1 MTKRLPPGLYDQPL
15 TRGLDAQLRAL
26 SADLKHLE
34 DLDAHEASQ
43 AFARLLHDR
52 LVNAFGSLPAKDR
65 TTHQIALA
73 NRILEV
79 IRENA
84 PRAGAELED
93 EVTTPAR
100 RLLAVLEPVDAP
112 AKPVHPD
119 RPEIPLASSDLLVN
133 GRRDVSIGPEV
144 KRELASADRVDLLCS
159 FLKWSGLRLV
169 EPELRAFLCRRPGG
183 LRVLT
188 TAYMSATQR
197 RALDALTEM
206 GAEVRVSYDTSR
218 TRLHAK
224 AWLFHRESGFSTACI
239 GSSNLSAAAML
250 DGVEWNVRLSQIDN
264 GAILD
269 KFSGTF
275 DQYWADAEFR
285 PYDPEEFDQAV
296 LRQKRAAA
304 APLLKFDIEPRPH
317 QSEILEDLAAERAR
331 GHHRNLVVAA
341 TGTGKTVVAALDYKR
356 LRKQLPRDR
365 VLFVAHRR
373 EILQQ
378 TLDTFRVVLR
388 DGAFGELLVGGEHAD
403 RWEHVFASVQSLH
416 EARLE
421 ALPSDHFD
429 VVIVDEFHHAAA
441 RTYDRL
447 LSHLQPKILLGLTA
461 TPERADGKSILG
473 HFDGRIASE
482 LRLWKALDQGLLSP
496 FQYFGVGGAPDLRG
510 VKWSGGRYVPS
521 ALSNVYT
528 ADHLFARRVLQEVQA
543 KVVDITRMRALG
555 FCVDIAHA
563 EFMAAHFNQAGVPG
577 AAVSA
582 NTQRVDR
589 DAHLAALRSGE
600 LRVLFSV
607 DLFNEGVDVPDV
619 DTVLFLRPTES
630 ATVFLQ
636 QLGRGLRRSPD
647 KECLTVLDFIGSAHR
662 KFRFDARFRAIVGG
676 TRRSVQHEIE
686 RGFPSLPSGCFIQ
699 LDRQSRD
706 AVLQNIQD
714 ALGIG
719 RRGLIEDLQ
728 QLNRERGAI
737 DLPSFL
743 DETGTDLEDLYSG
756 GWSWTKL
763 RREAGLD
770 RRAPSEE
777 EQQIERAFSRLLH
790 IDDAWRLDG
799 LRHLVA
805 QPSPP
810 QADPTDPLQRI
821 LYMLLGYVRRPLS
834 ELQRAWDHLWERPW
848 LRAELRA
855 ILTLLDDR
863 ARRLTHRLED
873 HLAPIPLRVHGTYT
887 LDETMAAFDERNRK
901 DGIKRI
907 QTGVY
912 YLERLRTDL
921 LFVTLEKSE
930 RHYSPTTLY
939 NDYPISDRLFHWESQ
954 SSVHESTPTGRRYLS
969 IDGHSDQRALLFVR
983 QRRTDPRGETM
994 PYTLLGPCTYRTH
1007 RGARPMQIEW
1017 NLTRAMPASF
1027 YQEIKLAAG

>member
-1 MTKRLPPGLYDQPL
+1 MTKRLHPGLYELPL
-15 TRGLDAQLRAL
+15 TRGLDAQLREV
-26 SADLKHLE
+26 SDELKRVDE
-34 DLDAHEASQ
+34 LDEHEASQ

-52 LVNAFGSLPAKDR
+52 LVHAFGSLPTKDR
-65 TTHQIALA
+65 VVHQVALA
-73 NRILEV
+73 NRVLEV

-84 PRAGAELED
+84 PKGGAEVED
-93 EVTTPAR
+93 EVTSPAR
-100 RLLAVLEPVDAP
+100 RLLAVLAAVDAP
-112 AKPVHPD
+112 AKPVLPE

-133 GRRDVSIGPEV
+133 GRHDVSIGPEV

-169 EPELRAFLCRRPGG
+169 ETELREFLRRRPGG

-197 RALDALTEM
+197 RALDALVEM

-224 AWLFHRESGFSTACI
+224 AWLFHRESGFSTACV

-250 DGVEWNVRLSQIDN
+250 DGVEWNVRLSQVDN
-264 GAILD
+264 GAILA
-269 KFSGTF
+269 KFAATF
-275 DQYWADAEFR
+275 DQYWADVEFR
-285 PYDPEEFDQAV
+285 PYDADEFDHAV

-317 QSEILEDLAAERAR
+317 QQEILEELAAERAR

-341 TGTGKTVVAALDYKR
+341 TGTGKTIVAALDYKR
-356 LRKQLPRDR
+356 LRAQLSRDR
-365 VLFVAHRR
+365 LLFVAHRK

-378 TLDTFRVVLR
+378 SLDTFRVILR

-403 RWEHVFASVQSLH
+403 RWEHVFASVKSLH
-416 EARLE
+416 EERLE
-421 ALPSDHFD
+421 ELRPDHFD
-429 VVIVDEFHHAAA
+429 VVIVDEFHHAGA
-441 RTYDRL
+441 RTYERL
-447 LSHLQPKILLGLTA
+447 LSHLEPKILLGLTA

-473 HFDGRIASE
+473 FFDGRIASE

-496 FQYFGVGGAPDLRG
+496 FQYFGIGGAPDLRA
-510 VKWSGGRYVPS
+510 VKWSGGRYVTS

-543 KVVDITRMRALG
+543 KVSDIRTMRALG

-563 EFMAAHFNQAGVPG
+563 EFMAAQFREAGLAA

-582 NTQRVDR
+582 NTKSAER
-589 DAHLAALRSGE
+589 DAQLAALRSGE

-619 DTVLFLRPTES
+619 DTVLFLRPTAS

-636 QLGRGLRRSPD
+636 QLGRGLRRRAD

-699 LDRQSRD
+699 LDRQSQQ

-728 QLNRERGAI
+728 QLIRERGDV
-737 DLPSFL
+737 DLPTFL
-743 DETGTDLEDLYSG
+743 QESGTDLEDLYAG
-756 GWSWTKL
+756 GWCWSRL
-763 RREAGLD
+763 RREAGID
-770 RRAPSEE
+770 PRKPSDEE
-777 EQQIERAFSRLLH
+777 LQIERALSRLLH
-790 IDDAWRLDG
+790 VDDAWRLGG
-799 LRHLVA
+799 LRELLA
-805 QPSPP
+805 APWAPR
-810 QADPTDPLQRI
+810 ADPDDALQRI
-821 LYMLLGYVRRPLS
+821 LYMLLGYVRRPLDAM
-834 ELQRAWDHLWERPW
+834 QAAWDHLWTQSA
-848 LRAELRA
+848 LKDELQT
-855 ILTLLDDR
+855 ILAL
-863 ARRLTHRLED
+863 LED
-873 HLAPIPLRVHGTYT
+873 RTRRVTYPLGGQLASVPLQIHGTYT
-887 LDETMAAFDERNRK
+887 LDETLAAFDERNRK
-901 DGIKRI
+901 GGVKRI

-912 YLERLRTDL
+912 YLKRLQTDL
-921 LFVTLEKSE
+921 FFVTLEKSE

-939 NDYPISDRLFHWESQ
+939 NDYPISDRLFHWETQ
-954 SSVHESTPTGRRYLS
+954 SNCHEDTPTGRRYMS
-969 IDGHSDQRALLFVR
+969 VGSDGQQALLFVR
-983 QRRTDPRGETM
+983 RRRSDERGETM
-994 PYTLLGPCTYRTH
+994 PYTLLGPCAYRGH

-1017 NLTRAMPASF
+1017 ELERSMPAAF
-1027 YQEIKLAAG
+1027 YQEVKLAAG